1 MNRNC
6 LLTVLLFF
14 MVMSGCKKEEP
25 KVAVGSITLAIQV
38 LHHTLEIPYARVFLK
53 SDATS
58 FPGKDTTVYDWV
70 SQADFEG
77 KLRVTKLFVGSY
89 YLYAEGFD
97 GVDSVM
103 GYKPVVLGD
112 AMKFTDVDEILYVSE

>member
-1 MNRNC
+1 
-6 LLTVLLFF
+6 
-14 MVMSGCKKEEP
+14 
-25 KVAVGSITLAIQV
+25 
-38 LHHTLEIPYARVFLK
+38 
-53 SDATS
+53 
-58 FPGKDTTVYDWV
+58 
-70 SQADFEG
+70 
-77 KLRVTKLFVGSY
+77 VGSY